1 LDKGLLLD
9 SEEAIGNLPPVEG
22 ASASLRIRH
31 FWFLLAAIIAASAFC
46 LFARAACVDV
56 FTRAESFYA
65 EPAREMMAANKY
77 LMVLFYNI
85 TVFDKPIFNYW
96 CVITAFKLLGVS
108 IFAARLP
115 SIVGG
120 LLCLFLVSFVSR
132 KFYGDRV
139 ALLATA
145 ALASSTLFLEMSASC
160 MTDMLLT
167 LLEFCAICSFFFA
180 TQSTGR
186 LRTLLSVGFG
196 LFLALGFL
204 QKGLPAIAL
213 PGLSI
218 VVYGALVRNQIKIS
232 DVIFSAITF
241 LVTIAPW
248 HLAVFRER
256 GAEPFYYLYIH
267 EAVNRFLVKTQQYDF
282 GHPPYYMFMAL
293 LSGLVPWSIFLP
305 FTLIGLKADW
315 SQRRSTP
322 AQQFLFLMAV
332 IACVHLTFFT
342 ISRSNWGYYNLP
354 SFPGTCILIAVYTL
368 RYLPVLVSKTKLPL
382 MLLPSAM
389 FIAAIATSAYASII
403 TWPPKAAIDPANNF
417 SKALAS
423 VKPESRFVTH
433 KNLAGQYFYTDPLLF
448 RTGKVP
454 DYTDDEE
461 TLKGLSGDKP
471 FSAVVTKGY
480 FNALPNDLKQGLTI
494 LRAGQMKYLNFPGC
508 KLALETPPDKQ
519 IELVF
524 VCNKSA
530 LVSN

>member
-1 LDKGLLLD
+1 VIEDVNANSD
-9 SEEAIGNLPPVEG
+9 SIKHYYRFVI
-22 ASASLRIRH
+22 S
-31 FWFLLAAIIAASAFC
+31 IIALSAFC
-46 LFARAACVDV
+46 LFARAVCVDV

-65 EPAREMMAANKY
+65 EPAREMLAAHKY

-96 CVITAFKLLGVS
+96 CVISAFKLLGVS

-115 SIVGG
+115 SILSGIFSM
-120 LLCLFLVSFVSR
+120 CLVSFVSR
-132 KFYGDRV
+132 KLYGDRV
-139 ALLATA
+139 SLLATA
-145 ALASSTLFLEMSASC
+145 ALGSSTLFLEMSASC

-167 LLEFCAICSFFFA
+167 FLEFCAICLFFFA
-180 TQSTGR
+180 SQSSGR
-186 LRTLLSVGFG
+186 RRTFLSLGFG
-196 LFLALGFL
+196 LFLGLGFL

-218 VVYGALVRNQIKIS
+218 VVYSILIRNQIKVR
-232 DVIFSAITF
+232 DVVIGAAAF
-241 LVTIAPW
+241 LITIAPW
-248 HLAVFRER
+248 HLAVYRER
-256 GAEPFYYLYIH
+256 GVEPFYYLYIH
-267 EAVNRFLVKTQQYDF
+267 EAINRFLVKTQQYDF

-305 FTLIGLKADW
+305 FTVVGLKADW

-332 IACVHLTFFT
+332 IACVHLIFFT

-368 RYLPVLVSKTKLPL
+368 RYLPMLASKTRLPL
-382 MLLPSAM
+382 VLLPVVM
-389 FIAAIATSAYASII
+389 FAGAIATAAYASVV
-403 TWPPKAAIDPANNF
+403 TWPPKAALDPANSF
-417 SKALAS
+417 SKALTS
-423 VKPESRFVTH
+423 LKQDSRFVTH

-454 DYTDDEE
+454 DYADDQE

-471 FSAVVTKGY
+471 FSAVVTNGY
-480 FNALPNDLKQGLTI
+480 FNALPDALKQNLTV
-494 LRAGQMKYLNFPGC
+494 LRRGQMKYLNFPGC

-524 VCNKSA
+524 VCNRSA
-530 LVSN
+530 LTSN